1 MTTAKDHMIRNVR
14 GRSNTSL
21 SSILELGCGCGLVGI
36 WLYTSYV
43 MARSQGW
50 GMDGVTK
57 IYMTDK
63 ANQLHLTRFNM
74 SINNITTQY
83 RDARD
88 NGSAVRS
95 NVGSTGGSSCATDGD
110 NICQRDMNGD
120 DSRLDGVSA
129 TTSDIQ
135 LICSE
140 FDWFDQQHLLRY
152 DQVLRDDLRVIIACD
167 VLYDK
172 ELAMQ
177 ILHVI
182 SILAVPHETLVIL
195 AQKLRGNDK
204 DTSSDGDNNSNSGGA
219 SYPISSHDDGSH
231 DHGFNIGDVA
241 DVFRLIDFKKMH
253 SAYHVIIW
261 TFMVDYP

>member
-1 MTTAKDHMIRNVR
+1 
-14 GRSNTSL
+14 
-21 SSILELGCGCGLVGI
+21 
-36 WLYTSYV
+36 
-43 MARSQGW
+43 
-50 GMDGVTK
+50 
-57 IYMTDK
+57 
-63 ANQLHLTRFNM
+63 
-74 SINNITTQY
+74 
-83 RDARD
+83 
-88 NGSAVRS
+88 
-95 NVGSTGGSSCATDGD
+95 
-110 NICQRDMNGD
+110 MNGD
-120 DSRLDGVSA
+120 DSRLDGASA

-152 DQVLRDDLRVIIACD
+152 EQVLRDDLRVIIACD

-204 DTSSDGDNNSNSGGA
+204 DASSDNNSNSGGA
-219 SYPISSHDDGSH
+219 SYNDDGSH

-241 DVFRLIDFKKMH
+241 DEFRMIDVKKMH